1 MYSIIFFHTDRDCSP
16 YHLETLFNTEELAQA
31 YGDRVLRN
39 NSAYDSYGVVQH

>member
-1 MYSIIFFHTDRDCSP
+1 MYSVIFFTPNLDITHS
-16 YHLETLFNTEELAQA
+16 EVLFNTEELAQA